1 MSGWCISITATMER
15 LLEILRENARLSA
28 GEIASRI
35 GGTEAEI
42 AQRIAELEETGVI
55 IGYHAVT
62 DPEKLGQRGVTAFIE
77 VRITPESG
85 GGFDRFARRISQYEQ
100 VRGCYLMSGGYDLAV
115 VVEGKD
121 LYDVARFVAEK
132 LSTLDVVLSTATHFQ
147 LRTYKHDG
155 IMLNSPN
162 SDGPLL
168 VSP

>member
-1 MSGWCISITATMER
+1 MER
-15 LLEILRENARLSA
+15 ILELLRENARLSA
-28 GEIASRI
+28 GDIATRI
-35 GGTEAEI
+35 GSSEQDVAH
-42 AQRIAELEETGVI
+42 RISEMEKAGI
-55 IGYHAVT
+55 ILGYHAVT
-62 DPEKLGQRGVTAFIE
+62 DREKIGTSGVTAFIE

-85 GGFDRFARRISQYEQ
+85 GGFDRFARRVSQYEQ
-100 VRGCYLMSGGYDLAV
+100 VRGCYLMSGSYDLAV

-155 IMLNSPN
+155 FIINSTPSEGMLP
-162 SDGPLL
+162 

>member
-1 MSGWCISITATMER
+1 MER
-15 LLEILRENARLSA
+15 LLELLRENARLTA
-28 GEIASRI
+28 AEIASRI
-35 GGTEAEI
+35 GSTEAEV
-42 AQRIAELEETGVI
+42 AERIVELEKSGAI
-55 IGYHAVT
+55 LGYHAVMDT
-62 DPEKLGQRGVTAFIE
+62 EKLPGERGVTAFIE

-115 VVEGKD
+115 VVDGKD

-155 IMLNSPN
+155 FMLNTPVT
-162 SDGPLL
+162 DGPLL

>member
-1 MSGWCISITATMER
+1 MER
-15 LLEILRENARLSA
+15 ILELLRENARLSA
-28 GEIASRI
+28 GDIAMRI
-35 GGTEAEI
+35 GSTEQDVS
-42 AQRIAELEETGVI
+42 QRISEMEKQGI
-55 IGYHAVT
+55 ILGYHAVT
-62 DPEKLGQRGVTAFIE
+62 DREKIGAFGVTAFIE

-85 GGFDRFARRISQYEQ
+85 GGFDRFARRASPYEQ
-100 VRGCYLMSGGYDLAV
+100 VRGCYLMSGSYDLAV

-155 IMLNSPN
+155 FIINSSPSEGMLP
-162 SDGPLL
+162 

>member
-1 MSGWCISITATMER
+1 MER
-15 LLEILRENARLSA
+15 LLELLQENARLSA
-28 GEIASRI
+28 GEIASRL
-35 GGTEAEI
+35 GTNEAEV
-42 AQRIAELEETGVI
+42 AARIAELEKDRVI
-55 IGYHAVT
+55 LGYHAVT
-62 DPEKLGQRGVTAFIE
+62 DPEKLPDRGVTAFIE

-115 VVEGKD
+115 VVDGKD

-155 IMLNSPN
+155 IMLNTPTT
-162 SDGPLL
+162 DGPLL